1 VIGWVDASAGA
12 AGNMLLGAL
21 LDAGVPLAVVQE
33 AVDRIAPEPV
43 HLGVTEVHRAGL
55 RALRCEVGLADSTG
69 HRTWR
74 DVRRLLDEAGL
85 AAGVHARAHRVF
97 LLLAQAEGEV
107 HGTDPDEVH
116 FHEVG
121 ALDAMAD
128 VVGVCAALDYL
139 GIDTLTVSTVGV
151 GSGSVTGAHG
161 ILPVPPP
168 AVAALLRG
176 APSQAGQGTT
186 ETCTPTGAALLVA
199 LADGFGPQ
207 PAMTVGT
214 VGVGAGGR
222 DPQSHANVVRVLLG
236 EPLASSAP
244 NDPVLLETNVD
255 DLDPRLWPDV
265 LAALLAAGA
274 HDAWLTP
281 ILMKKGRP
289 AHMLSVLAPATG
301 VDAARALV
309 FTHTT
314 TIGLRERSV
323 SRSVCDREVRTVE
336 VDGRAVRVKVASW
349 SGRVVNAQTEYDDV
363 LAAAA
368 ALGRPPVEV
377 LAAAAALARTLVA
390 DAYRHETT

>member
-1 VIGWVDASAGA
+1 MIGWVDASAGA
-12 AGNMLLGAL
+12 AGNMLLG
-21 LDAGVPLAVVQE
+21 
-33 AVDRIAPEPV
+33 
-43 HLGVTEVHRAGL
+43 
-55 RALRCEVGLADSTG
+55 
-69 HRTWR
+69 
-74 DVRRLLDEAGL
+74 
-85 AAGVHARAHRVF
+85 
-97 LLLAQAEGEV
+97 
-107 HGTDPDEVH
+107 
-116 FHEVG
+116 
-121 ALDAMAD
+121 
-128 VVGVCAALDYL
+128 
-139 GIDTLTVSTVGV
+139 
-151 GSGSVTGAHG
+151 
-161 ILPVPPP
+161 
-168 AVAALLRG
+168 
-176 APSQAGQGTT
+176 
-186 ETCTPTGAALLVA
+186 
-199 LADGFGPQ
+199 
-207 PAMTVGT
+207 
-214 VGVGAGGR
+214 
-222 DPQSHANVVRVLLG
+222 
-236 EPLASSAP
+236 
-244 NDPVLLETNVD
+244 
-255 DLDPRLWPDV
+255 
-265 LAALLAAGA
+265 ALLAAGA